1 MPICFIAAEKKEIFR
16 QMTMNK
22 SQRPAE
28 IIFLKTENLW
38 FLSDK
43 FDPACLHVSVKC
55 LQIKKTNKTV
65 LALCKS

>member
-1 MPICFIAAEKKEIFR
+1 
-16 QMTMNK
+16 MTMNK

-55 LQIKKTNKTV
+55 LQIKKNKQNCLSPV
-65 LALCKS
+65 

>member
-1 MPICFIAAEKKEIFR
+1 
-16 QMTMNK
+16 MTMNK

-55 LQIKKTNKTV
+55 LQILKKQTK
-65 LALCKS
+65 LS